1 MVFCSAFMNPCS
13 LWGGGAQ
20 RVCQIPTADGKLKQD
35 FPSALVFSTDEYFL
49 MDDGT
54 YLFDHEMLPEAHKW
68 NQKRA
73 RKAMSKGKTPII
85 IDNTNIQA
93 WEMKPYAVMALEN
106 QYQVIFLEPS
116 TRWKFNVAELA
127 RRNSHGVPREKI
139 QRMKDVYDHNVTFQ
153 TVLHAEKP

>member
-1 MVFCSAFMNPCS
+1 MSKTDATGTSGAPKADNRILCRLHSAPARPLAHLASVNTSTCLGVFRAPANPAWPEQNNLLVPLCSTDC
-13 LWGGGAQ
+13 
-20 RVCQIPTADGKLKQD
+20 RKLKQD

-93 WEMKPYAVMALEN
+93 WEMKPYAVMESVVYLLMKICIA
-106 QYQVIFLEPS
+106 VIM
-116 TRWKFNVAELA
+116 
-127 RRNSHGVPREKI
+127 H
-139 QRMKDVYDHNVTFQ
+139 
-153 TVLHAEKP
+153 